1 MHSRAA
7 AIATIACVAAAACW
21 AGNAVVAAGAFAQGI
36 SPERLAE
43 TRVLVAIVPLLGY
56 LLAAR
61 RDLLRPPRGV
71 LPVLGAFGI
80 CLVGANWAYYLAI
93 ERVPVG
99 VAISI
104 QYTAPVLILAA
115 TALAGRRT
123 PPGIIWLAGAL
134 TLVGVALVSGTIGR
148 AEGGAG
154 LDGIGLAAAV
164 ISAVTY
170 AGYLVTAEAAGRRGV
185 HPATTLLSGFVVA
198 AALWAVILPVWDWPF
213 ELLRN
218 GDLAWRIVGIGLLGT
233 LLPFALT
240 VVAVRWISSAVAG
253 IATTTEP
260 VLAAILAWIVL
271 NQTLCLPQVIGAA
284 LVIAGVLAAQLARHP
299 SPQATPVEIAP

>member
-21 AGNAVVAAGAFAQGI
+21 AGNAVVAAGAFAQNI

-43 TRVLVAIVPLLGY
+43 TRVVVAIVPLLAY
-56 LLAAR
+56 LLVAR
-61 RDLLRPPRGV
+61 RDLLRPPRAV
-71 LPVLGAFGI
+71 LPVLLAFGI

-115 TALAGRRT
+115 TALVVRRT
-123 PPGIIWLAGAL
+123 PPATIWTAGAL
-134 TLVGVALVSGTIGR
+134 TLIGAALVSGTIGA
-148 AEGGAG
+148 AEGGTG
-154 LDGIGLAAAV
+154 LDATGLGAAV
-164 ISAVTY
+164 ISAITY

-198 AALWAVILPVWDWPF
+198 GVLWAVILPVWDWPF
-213 ELLRN
+213 ELLRQ
-218 GDLAWRIVGIGLLGT
+218 GDLAWRIVAIGLLGT

-260 VLAAILAWIVL
+260 VLAAVLAWVIL
-271 NQTLCLPQVIGAA
+271 DQTLTLPQLIGGG
-284 LVIAGVLAAQLARHP
+284 LVVAGVLTAQLARHP

>member
-21 AGNAVVAAGAFAQGI
+21 AGNAVVAAGAFARGI

-43 TRVLVAIVPLLGY
+43 TRVLVAIVPLLAY
-56 LLAAR
+56 LLVAR
-61 RDLLRPPRGV
+61 RDLVRPRRAV
-71 LPVLGAFGI
+71 LPILGAFGI

-115 TALAGRRT
+115 TAILARRT
-123 PPGIIWLAGAL
+123 PPAVIWTAGGL
-134 TLVGVALVSGTIGR
+134 TLIGAALVSGAIGR
-148 AEGGAG
+148 SEGSGG
-154 LDGIGLAAAV
+154 LDGIGLVAAV
-164 ISAVTY
+164 ISAITY

-213 ELLRN
+213 ELLRD
-218 GDLAWRIVGIGLLGT
+218 GDLAWRIVAIGLLGT

-253 IATTTEP
+253 IATTAEP
-260 VLAAILAWIVL
+260 VLAAILAWLIL
-271 NQTLCLPQVIGAA
+271 NQTLTLPQIVGAA
-284 LVIAGVLAAQLARHP
+284 LVVAGVLTAQLTRHP